1 MEPKNRVE
9 VLRIERGNLTE
20 LTKEERI
27 ERAFESMKR
36 YYEALLHPLTSSAE
50 VKDYTEAM
58 NETLESLEPD
68 ELEVISARLQPVIQ
82 EWSSEL
88 VKAREAKAWRE
99 IYLDEMS
106 NVSARGIIDNFG
118 GLEQLERTVGSEEAE
133 RLRKKAEKEE

>member
-58 NETLESLEPD
+58 NETL
-68 ELEVISARLQPVIQ
+68 
-82 EWSSEL
+82 
-88 VKAREAKAWRE
+88 
-99 IYLDEMS
+99 
-106 NVSARGIIDNFG
+106 
-118 GLEQLERTVGSEEAE
+118 
-133 RLRKKAEKEE
+133 